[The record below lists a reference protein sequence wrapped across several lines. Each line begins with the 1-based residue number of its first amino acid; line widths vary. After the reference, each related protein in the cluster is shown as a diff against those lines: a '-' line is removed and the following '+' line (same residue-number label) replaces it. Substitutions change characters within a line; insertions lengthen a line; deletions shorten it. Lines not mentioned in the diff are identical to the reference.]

1 MDEARC
7 PSSMEGQRLT
17 EMRILLLGNKAAGKS
32 SSISTILGSEGP
44 SLKTAQCVK
53 RQGEAEGLA
62 LTAIEAPGW
71 WRNYRVK
78 DTPNLNAQEIVLGA
92 SLCPPGPH
100 AVLLVVRMDTD
111 FTETCRIALEERQGL
126 FLTDSVWSHSMVLFT
141 FGDYLEDITV
151 ENHVESQGDALQRL
165 VEKCGCRVHVFNNKK
180 RDSRQVKE
188 LLEKIEDMVMGNGGR
203 HLVVDCKILQDLGVQ
218 RRTDEMKAAERLIR
232 AQTHKQALTC
242 QTAQTQQE
250 LRILLVGHRHSGKSS
265 AGNTILGRE
274 EFDLRRTS
282 KCVIKEGKVAGRLVT
297 VVEAPGW
304 WNNYSVKDTPELN
317 KQELLCSASLCPP
330 GPHVLLL
337 VIRADGSF
345 TMQNRR
351 AVEEH
356 LELLGAKVWDHTVV
370 LFTYGD
376 WLGETS
382 IEQHIESEGYALQWL
397 VEKCGNRYHVFNNNS
412 DDGGQV
418 KELLQRVEEVVAG
431 NRGEHYEV
439 NRLLIEEVRKQQKT
453 GEERAK
459 LRRSN
464 MTERRQTL
472 RSLRG
477 EIHPLSE
484 LRIVMLG
491 GMSSG
496 KSSTGNTILGS
507 GQFSLTSSS
516 TCVSR
521 RGKVGT
527 RQVVL
532 VEAPGWLKRSY
543 VGLPPKS
550 VKKKVKRSVTLCAPG
565 PHAVLL
571 IIQTDTTFTENK
583 RRTLEEHL
591 KLLDERIW
599 NHTMVLFTCG
609 DWLGDWTIEEHI
621 ESEGKSLQRLVEMC
635 RNRYHVLN
643 NQDNGD
649 RAQVTELLDKI
660 EEMVAENGTYSPA
673 QEPKPPPVKV
683 KRQCEDAKGHELLNV
698 RTDRMACSQ
707 HDEDEENKWG
717 LTEWDQKKG
726 AADSVPDDSL
736 DEDMP
741 TDIDTTKK
749 WTFSDMRIHKARS
762 MQHSKPTMGG
772 DDCSDAGSD
781 YDSEAS
787 FTMTNTSN
795 MYRLLTSM
803 TSSLSSGIG
812 SLRNA
817 GALGF
822 KALNV
827 FMKTPKL
834 EDDRNSSEVHEEE
847 KIQGKR

>member
-1 MDEARC
+1 MWEVRSGERVLVLRRLLLSCLSASVCPFQVQSRRLVYLRLSARPYPLLGVRKRRKTHFAENNRNFTRYMLHQTPLFSFEEA
-7 PSSMEGQRLT
+7 QRLT
-17 EMRILLLGNKAAGKS
+17 EMRILVLGNKAAGKS

-62 LTAIEAPGW
+62 LTVIEAPGW

-100 AVLLVVRMDTD
+100 AVLLVVRLDTG
-111 FTETCRIALEERQGL
+111 FTETCRRALEERQGL
-126 FLTDSVWSHSMVLFT
+126 FRTDSVWSHSMVLFT
-141 FGDYLEDITV
+141 FGDCLEDTTV
-151 ENHVESQGDALQRL
+151 EKHVESQGDALQQL
-165 VEKCGCRVHVFNNKK
+165 VEKCGRRVHVFNNKK

-203 HLVVDCKILQDLGVQ
+203 HFEVDCKILQDLGVQ
-218 RRTDEMKAAERLIR
+218 RRTDETKAAERQIT
-232 AQTHKQALTC
+232 AQTQEQALTC

-304 WNNYSVKDTPELN
+304 WNNYRVKDTPELN

-330 GPHVLLL
+330 GPHALLL

-345 TMQNRR
+345 TMQNRG
-351 AVEEH
+351 AAEEH

-382 IEQHIESEGYALQWL
+382 IEQHVESEGYALRWL
-397 VEKCGNRYHVFNNNS
+397 VEKCGNRYHVFNNNNR

-418 KELLQRVEEVVAG
+418 EELLQKVEEVVAG
-431 NRGEHYEV
+431 NSGEHYEV
-439 NRLLIEEVRKQQKT
+439 NRLLIEKVQKKQKT

-459 LRRSN
+459 LRASN
-464 MTERRQTL
+464 MMERRQTL

-477 EIHPLSE
+477 EIHRLSE

-491 GMSSG
+491 GMYSG

-507 GQFSLTSSS
+507 GQFSNS
-516 TCVSR
+516 TCVRR

-527 RQVVL
+527 REVVL

-543 VGLPPKS
+543 VGLTPES
-550 VKKKVKRSVTLCAPG
+550 VKQKVMQSVTLCAPG

-571 IIQTDTTFTENK
+571 ITQTDTTFTENK
-583 RRTLEEHL
+583 RRTLEELL
-591 KLLDERIW
+591 KLLDESIW

-609 DWLGDWTIEEHI
+609 DWLGDWSIEEHI
-621 ESEGKSLQRLVEMC
+621 ESEGESLQRLVEKC

-643 NQDNGD
+643 NQDNAD

-673 QEPKPPPVKV
+673 QGPKP
-683 KRQCEDAKGHELLNV
+683 
-698 RTDRMACSQ
+698 
-707 HDEDEENKWG
+707 
-717 LTEWDQKKG
+717 EWDQKKG

-741 TDIDTTKK
+741 TGTDTTKK
-749 WTFSDMRIHKARS
+749 RTFSDMRIHKAHS

-772 DDCSDAGSD
+772 DDRSDAGSI
-781 YDSEAS
+781 YDSGAS
-787 FTMTNTSN
+787 FMMSNTSN
-795 MYRLLTSM
+795 TNDLLTSM
-803 TSSLSSGIG
+803 MSSLSSGIG
-812 SLRNA
+812 TLR
-817 GALGF
+817 
-822 KALNV
+822 KHWCSWV
-827 FMKTPKL
+827 QSP
-834 EDDRNSSEVHEEE
+834 E
-847 KIQGKR
+847 